1 MKFYKSTVPP
11 KLSVLPKVSH
21 HTLFQNMKATGYM
34 TPLAFPVPPTVM
46 LFVLIAGK
54 HHNKLG

>member
-1 MKFYKSTVPP
+1 MKFYRSAVPS
-11 KLSVLPKVSH
+11 KLGVLPKVSH

-34 TPLAFPVPPTVM
+34 IALFPVPLTAM